1 MAPMSASCSDC
12 AVRDRALCAVLSPQE
27 IKSLGQLSR
36 RRHLKAG
43 STLVWEGDDNAICG
57 NLISGVLRVETST
70 VGGQAQTVALLYP
83 ADFVGRPYASDA
95 GQTITA
101 LTDAE
106 LCLFTRPS
114 FELALATFAGLEN
127 QLLRRTLQ
135 SLDDSR
141 AAQLRLGRKGAS
153 ARVADFLL
161 DTAKRMAGGDCRAA
175 AIIHRFDLPLT
186 RGEIADVLGLTI
198 ETVSRQFTKLA
209 KGGLIELEGRR
220 GVVVRDPGRLAQ
232 LAEG

>member
-1 MAPMSASCSDC
+1 MTASCSDC
-12 AVRDRALCAVLSPQE
+12 AVRDRALCAVLSRDQVDA
-27 IKSLGQLSR
+27 LGRLSR
-36 RRHLKAG
+36 RRHLAAG
-43 STLVWEGDDNAICG
+43 STLLWEGDDNAICG
-57 NLISGVLRVETST
+57 NLISGVLRVESSTS
-70 VGGQAQTVALLYP
+70 GGQAQTVALLYP

-95 GQTITA
+95 NQTITA

-106 LCLFTRPS
+106 LCIFSRPT
-114 FELALATFAGLEN
+114 FEQALASFAGLES

-135 SLDDSR
+135 SLDESH
-141 AAQLRLGRKGAS
+141 AAQLRLGRKSAP

-161 DTAKRMAGGDCRAA
+161 ETAKRMAGGDCRAA
-175 AIIHRFDLPLT
+175 AIIHRFELPMT

-209 KGGLIELEGRR
+209 KDGLIELDGRR
-220 GVVVRDPGRLAQ
+220 GVIVCDPARLAQ

>member
-1 MAPMSASCSDC
+1 MSASCSDC
-12 AVRDRALCAVLSPQE
+12 AVRDRALCSALSADE
-27 IKSLGQLSR
+27 VDALGRLSR
-36 RRHLKAG
+36 RRHLAAG

-57 NLISGVLRVETST
+57 NLTSGVLRVDSST
-70 VGGQAQTVALLYP
+70 AEGQTQTVAILYP
-83 ADFVGRPYASDA
+83 ADFVGRPYATDV

-106 LCLFTRPS
+106 MCIFTRPA
-114 FELALATFAGLEN
+114 FEQALASFAGLEN

-141 AAQLRLGRKGAS
+141 AAQLRLGRKSAP

-161 DTAKRMAGGDCRAA
+161 DTAKRMAAGDCRAA
-175 AIIHRFDLPLT
+175 GIIHRFDLPLT

-209 KGGLIELEGRR
+209 SAGLIELDGRR
-220 GVVVRDPGRLAQ
+220 GMIIRDPARLARA
-232 LAEG
+232 AEG